1 MQIIRTK
8 ELAFLSTAF
17 MLLMAVV
24 MTACSSED
32 NTTNQP
38 EPVTGDTPKTY
49 TLTIEAT
56 KGGASQEQNG
66 TRSSSAEAQPALGE
80 AKGEATTRALSIDN
94 TGALIA
100 TWKTGDQVSVYKS
113 GNTEKI
119 GTLSPVKLGSATTTL
134 SGSIT
139 GTVNKGDELL
149 LCFPH
154 CAFEY
159 TNQQG
164 RLNGTTHNIED
175 KNDFCSATVTV
186 ADVSDGGQI
195 TTTGKAT
202 FENQQAIVCFTLTE
216 ASTGDPIIPATLE
229 IGTDKDIPLNY
240 NMISGS
246 STTGRSL
253 TITNGTGSNVIYAAL
268 RGFTDTNV
276 TLTAHGHLS
285 NVNYIYTKENVTF
298 EHGKYYTVNVS
309 MSRLKNQGYI
319 FVSPSSQS
327 MFIPGDGSDHSVNVS
342 IACHG
347 GDITFEITG
356 DPCVSV
362 EKDPNSTSQYIARGL
377 WSASNYQGSSGTATV
392 TFTCHGT
399 EEYDAAT
406 ATFTWTYPGHPG
418 DPNGGGQNPQTPG
431 GGDPFSGYDPDN
443 PGSGG
448 GSGGGNPHAG
458 YHWDTNLGDW
468 IQDGYHWDTNG
479 NCSVEDGYH
488 WDTNYNGQIQDG
500 YHYNIVYN
508 QVMSDYGTPF
518 YHYDENLGDWVYNG
532 YHWDPIEGV
541 IKPDWEDP
549 DQPL

>member
-1 MQIIRTK
+1 MNIIRIRGLESLT
-8 ELAFLSTAF
+8 TV
-17 MLLMAVV
+17 LLVLIAVV
-24 MTACSSED
+24 MTACNSED
-32 NTTNQP
+32 NTTSQP
-38 EPVTGDTPKTY
+38 EPYTADTPKAY
-49 TLTIEAT
+49 TMTVEAT
-56 KGGASQEQNG
+56 M
-66 TRSSSAEAQPALGE
+66 
-80 AKGEATTRALSIDN
+80 GEATTRALSIDN

-100 TWKTGDQVSVYKS
+100 TWGRGDYVRVYNKTKGASLTGYLEPS
-113 GNTEKI
+113 G
-119 GTLSPVKLGSATTTL
+119 LGSATTML
-134 SGSIT
+134 SGSIS
-139 GTVNKGDELL
+139 GNVSNGDVLL
-149 LCFPH
+149 LCYKF
-154 CAFEY
+154 FSFNY
-159 TNQQG
+159 TDQRG
-164 RLNGTTHNIED
+164 KLSGSVHNIENE
-175 KNDFCSATVTV
+175 NDFCSATVMV
-186 ADVSDGGQI
+186 ADVSDVGQI

-202 FENQQAIVCFTLTE
+202 FVNQQAIVRFTLTD
-216 ASTGDPIIPATLE
+216 ATGNPIVPTTLK
-229 IGTDKDIPLNY
+229 ICTDKDFPLVYDACNEE
-240 NMISGS
+240 
-246 STTGRSL
+246 TTHTGRSL

-268 RGFTDTNV
+268 RGFTNTNV
-276 TLTAHGHLS
+276 TLIAGEGDEY
-285 NVNYIYTKENVTF
+285 YIYTKENVTF

-309 MSRLKNQGYI
+309 MSEKQRQQGYI
-319 FVSPSSQS
+319 TISPTSMDFFTAGDSQ
-327 MFIPGDGSDHSVNVS
+327 DHWTYVAVTSN
-342 IACHG
+342 HG
-347 GDITFEITG
+347 GDITFDIAG

-362 EKDPNSTSQYIARGL
+362 EKDPNSTSQYIVSGL
-377 WSASNYQGSSGTATV
+377 WSASNYEGSGWTATV

-406 ATFTWTYPGHPG
+406 ATFTWTYPGRPG
-418 DPNGGGQNPQTPG
+418 DPNGGGQNPQTPD

-518 YHYDENLGDWVYNG
+518 YHYDENLGDWGYNG

>member
-1 MQIIRTK
+1 MKIIRTK
-8 ELAFLSTAF
+8 EFELLTIAV
-17 MLLMAVV
+17 MLLMTAV

-319 FVSPSSQS
+319 SVSPSSQS
-327 MFIPGDGSDHSVNVS
+327 MFIPGDGDDHSVNVS

-347 GDITFEITG
+347 GAVTYEIEG
-356 DPCVSV
+356 YCVTV
-362 EKDPNSTSQYIARGL
+362 ERVSADNDKEYIIRGL
-377 WSASNYQGSSGTATV
+377 WSHSNFKHNSGTSTV
-392 TFTCHGT
+392 TFTCQAT
-399 EEYDAAT
+399 EEYTEASG
-406 ATFTWTYPGHPG
+406 TFTWTYQ
-418 DPNGGGQNPQTPG
+418 GQPEDETP
-431 GGDPFSGYDPDN
+431 S
-443 PGSGG
+443 
-448 GSGGGNPHAG
+448 
-458 YHWDTNLGDW
+458 
-468 IQDGYHWDTNG
+468 
-479 NCSVEDGYH
+479 
-488 WDTNYNGQIQDG
+488 
-500 YHYNIVYN
+500 
-508 QVMSDYGTPF
+508 GTPKRPPLPEEYLWF
-518 YHYDENLGDWVYNG
+518 LFNNPDTYYDIPNNT
-532 YHWDPIEGV
+532 HWDPVSEHFVEDSNPDFGWNPKTNIWESIEEE
-541 IKPDWEDP
+541 P
-549 DQPL
+549 QPL